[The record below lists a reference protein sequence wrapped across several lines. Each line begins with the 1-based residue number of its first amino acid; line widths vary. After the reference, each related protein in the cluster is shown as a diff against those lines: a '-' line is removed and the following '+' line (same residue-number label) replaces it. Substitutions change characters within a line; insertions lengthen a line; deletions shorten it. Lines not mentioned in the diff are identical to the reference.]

1 MEGMLQFRFM
11 NRDHTANYM
20 VCEKDYPTYIY
31 ITLRD
36 EKLIR
41 RFGEDVCIH
50 TDGSKLIA
58 DNVFTDT
65 RRDLFNNIF
74 DELRKQVPL
83 RTNLPEQQIHV

>member
-11 NRDHTANYM
+11 NRDHTASYM

-50 TDGSKLIA
+50 TDGNALIA

-65 RRDLFNNIF
+65 RRDLFNIIF
-74 DELRKQVPL
+74 DALKKLVTLRA
-83 RTNLPEQQIHV
+83 NLPAQLVHV